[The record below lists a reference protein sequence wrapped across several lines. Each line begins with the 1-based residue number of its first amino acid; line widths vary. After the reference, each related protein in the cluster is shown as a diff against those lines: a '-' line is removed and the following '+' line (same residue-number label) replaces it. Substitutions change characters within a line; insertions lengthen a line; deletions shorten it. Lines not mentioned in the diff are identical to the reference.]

1 MKIIITHEGQKHSI
15 QLDYIPDL
23 TVDKISSLIST
34 AFYSKDKLL
43 LMTNDNN
50 ILHPDI
56 KFSDLLLINPGKY
69 KYLKTFVSKE
79 YSLPPSQMGFKN
91 NNFNNYPSTFSSNT
105 QQIKPTSFDIKN
117 PLQKDNN
124 DLLGNNIPSVNNN
137 FSSYK
142 FDKNLLNK
150 DIPNQQ
156 RTTLNTGIGL
166 NNPMRINNDNNE
178 PKDFMQ
184 QPKIQQPPKFSSE
197 RFVDDSIGINH
208 TYKPFKTEQSSGI
221 DKFNPSTLNSNIGG
235 NNKLDFQKFHQ
246 FESTLPKTQPQSYS
260 TKFDLNEPSNIMA
273 KDNKDLTGGNIN
285 NDDLNNPTTNYM
297 FNSGEMYQFDPL
309 KKANTKLNPPNNM
322 NIDDTQQKQ
331 FLYNT
336 NNINTTSS
344 NLAGGIGLNIHSA
357 HKTDLFSEPQP
368 TQHKD
373 GYKRFSSEKRTYR
386 TERNDFIP
394 EGIGNLG
401 GNQNNNV
408 NQDDFH
414 SRFQKYSSSEAIVG
428 NDLPN
433 RFSNDKF
440 SKYSTPTTSTPT
452 LNPSFNKE
460 LKEDN
465 AGMGFAPLGNKFSI
479 RANIG
484 NLGTMGDFNYD
495 KKTTQGQNM
504 MGMPQSGRIG
514 KIDTTTPPIK
524 FNKQDMFKMN
534 MQIGNDDN
542 IAE

>member
-1 MKIIITHEGQKHSI
+1 MKIIITHEGQKHSV
-15 QLDYIPDL
+15 QLDNIPDL
-23 TVDKISSLIST
+23 TVDKISSLISA
-34 AFYSKDKLL
+34 AFGSKDKLL

-69 KYLKTFVSKE
+69 KYLKTFVSKD
-79 YSLPPSQMGFKN
+79 YSVPPSQMGFKN
-91 NNFNNYPSTFSSNT
+91 NNFNNYSSTFSNNT
-105 QQIKPTSFDIKN
+105 QPIKPTTFDIKN

-124 DLLGNNIPSVNNN
+124 DLIGNNIPSVNNN

-156 RTTLNTGIGL
+156 RTNLNAGIGL
-166 NNPMRINNDNNE
+166 NNPMRINNDNE
-178 PKDFMQ
+178 QKDFMPPTKLQ
-184 QPKIQQPPKFSSE
+184 QPQKFSSE
-197 RFVDDSIGINH
+197 RFGDDSIGISP

-221 DKFNPSTLNSNIGG
+221 DKFNPSTLNTNIGG
-235 NNKLDFQKFHQ
+235 NNKMDFQKFHQ
-246 FESTLPKTQPQSYS
+246 FESALPKTQPQSFS
-260 TKFDLNEPSNIMA
+260 NKFDLNEPSNIIP
-273 KDNKDLTGGNIN
+273 KDNKDLTGNNIN

-309 KKANTKLNPPNNM
+309 KKANTKLNTPNNI
-322 NIDDTQQKQ
+322 NIDDTQQKP

-336 NNINTTSS
+336 NNINPTTSS

-386 TERNDFIP
+386 TERHDFIP

-401 GNQNNNV
+401 GNQSNNV
-408 NQDDFH
+408 NQDDFPPK
-414 SRFQKYSSSEAIVG
+414 FQKYSSSEAVVG
-428 NDLPN
+428 SDLPN
-433 RFSNDKF
+433 RFTSDKF
-440 SKYSTPTTSTPT
+440 SKYPTPSTSNPT

-460 LKEDN
+460 LKEEN
-465 AGMGFAPLGNKFSI
+465 TGIGFAPLGNKFSL

-484 NLGTMGDFNYD
+484 NLGTMPDFSYD
-495 KKTTQGQNM
+495 KKTTPGQNM
-504 MGMPQSGRIG
+504 MGIPQSGRIG
-514 KIDTTTPPIK
+514 KIDTTPPIK
-524 FNKQDMFKMN
+524 FNKTDMFKMN
-534 MQIGNDDN
+534 MQMGNEEN
-542 IAE
+542 LAE